1 MGIRILTVLAIIAL
15 LIGAGYYAC
24 IQLEPV
30 CAICRRPVHKATF
43 YSIVLE
49 DESSVEVCCPRCGLH
64 FQRGRRDVVDSQVAD
79 FSTGERF
86 PADEAHY
93 VENSSVHL
101 CCPTDQMQ
109 EDRSGTQYTLA
120 WDRCLPS
127 LVAFKNRDQAVE
139 FSRQRGGLIKT
150 YAQLLQDLQ
159 KEPY

>member
-1 MGIRILTVLAIIAL
+1 MGTRTLASLAIIAL
-15 LIGAGYYAC
+15 LIGAGYYVY

-43 YSIVLE
+43 YRMVLE
-49 DESSVEVCCPRCGLH
+49 DETSVEVCCPRCGLH
-64 FQRGRRDVVDSQVAD
+64 FQRGRRDVVDAQVAD
-79 FSTGERF
+79 FSSGERF

-101 CCPTDQMQ
+101 CCPTGQIQ

-127 LVAFKNRDQAVE
+127 LVAFRNRSRAVE

-150 YAQLLQDLQ
+150 YAQLLQELQ
-159 KEPY
+159 LESH

>member
-1 MGIRILTVLAIIAL
+1 MGTRTITSLAIIAL
-15 LIGAGYYAC
+15 LIGAGYYVY
-24 IQLEPV
+24 IQLQPV
-30 CAICRRPVHKATF
+30 CTICRRPVHKATF

-64 FQRGRRDVVDSQVAD
+64 FQRGRRDVADAQVAD

-101 CCPTDQMQ
+101 CCPTDRVQ

-127 LVAFKNRDQAVE
+127 LVAFRDRDRAVE

-150 YAQLLQDLQ
+150 YAQLVLELQG
-159 KEPY
+159 ESY

>member
-1 MGIRILTVLAIIAL
+1 MGIRTLTSLAIIAL
-15 LIGAGYYAC
+15 LIGAGYYVYL
-24 IQLEPV
+24 QLEPV

-49 DESSVEVCCPRCGLH
+49 DKKSVEVCCPRCGLH
-64 FQRGRRDVVDSQVAD
+64 FQRGRGDVAAAQVAD

-101 CCPTDQMQ
+101 CCTTEQMQ

-127 LVAFKNRDQAVE
+127 LVAFRNRERAVE

-150 YAQLLQDLQ
+150 YAQLLQELQ
-159 KEPY
+159 LETP